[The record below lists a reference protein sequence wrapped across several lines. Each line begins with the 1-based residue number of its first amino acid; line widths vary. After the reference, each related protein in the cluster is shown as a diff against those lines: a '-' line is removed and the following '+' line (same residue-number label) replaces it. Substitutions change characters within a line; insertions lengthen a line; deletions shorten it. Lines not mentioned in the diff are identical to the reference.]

1 MKIANQ
7 SNRIDK
13 ENRMKRTALAIAVG
27 ALSFGLTQSLLA
39 QDEKPQANEQ
49 QQTNSEGVQ
58 QNEHDQEAQG
68 AEVRVEGEPADVDV
82 EQEPAEIQVEQ
93 QSPDVTVEQQPP
105 EVTIE
110 QPDPNVTVEQAEPN
124 VTVEDQGEANIEV
137 ESAENVD
144 AEMRDPNNQEQDA
157 SQQNKDEASEDQ
169 AEERNAFIDRNVSE
183 IQGYAVYRQ
192 EDGEEVGD
200 IERVVRDT
208 QSGDIYVVI
217 TEGGF
222 LGFGEDEMGYKVDDL
237 ELRNDNELVVRSS
250 NSAQT
255 GDYSSDQY
263 EDIDSNQTLREAMQ
277 SN

>member
-1 MKIANQ
+1 MNIASQ
-7 SNRIDK
+7 SKRIEK
-13 ENRMKRTALAIAVG
+13 ENRMKRTAIAIAVG
-27 ALSFGLTQSLLA
+27 ALSFGLTQGLYA
-39 QDEKPQANEQ
+39 QDEELQANEQ
-49 QQTNSEGVQ
+49 QQTNSEGAQ
-58 QNEHDQEAQG
+58 QNELDQEGQG

-93 QSPDVTVEQQPP
+93 QSPDVTVEQQAP

-124 VTVEDQGEANIEV
+124 VTVEEQGEANIEV

-144 AEMRDPNNQEQDA
+144 AEMHDPNKQDQNA
-157 SQQNKDEASEDQ
+157 SQQNPDEASQDQ
-169 AEERNAFIDRNVSE
+169 AVQSNAFIDRDVRE
-183 IQGYAVYRQ
+183 IEGYTVYRQ
-192 EDGEEVGD
+192 EDGEEIGD

-208 QSGDIYVVI
+208 QSNDIYVVI
-217 TEGGF
+217 TKGGF

-237 ELRNDNELVVRSS
+237 ELRNDDELVIRSS
-250 NSAQT
+250 DDGES
-255 GDYSSDQY
+255 GDYGSDQY